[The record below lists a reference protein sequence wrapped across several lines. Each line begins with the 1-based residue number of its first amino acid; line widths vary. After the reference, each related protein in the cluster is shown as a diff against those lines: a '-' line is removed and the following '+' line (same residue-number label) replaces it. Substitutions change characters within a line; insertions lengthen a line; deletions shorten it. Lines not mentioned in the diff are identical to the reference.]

1 MKKEK
6 FQVEYVFDKVSL
18 NSLWKQITTNTGLAE
33 WFADNVQI
41 DGDIYTFE
49 WNKTYQKAK
58 CLDCKTQT
66 KIQFKWI
73 EEDEPDPTFF
83 EFKIAKVEL
92 TGSTS
97 LEITDFAE
105 TDEKGDAINL
115 WDSQVDALK
124 RSLGI

>member
-33 WFADNVQI
+33 WFADNVEI

-58 CLDCKTQT
+58 RVDCKSQS

-73 EEDEPDPTFF
+73 EEDEPDLTFF

-105 TDEKGDAINL
+105 TEEKGDAINL